1 MDISD
6 AVIVA
11 LIASGVNLLIAFLQN
26 RTKGVDNERKEA
38 SRNQYIDDVIERFD
52 ERLGVI
58 EKRLEEHN
66 HYAKKFEEVNI
77 SMEKLDKKMDLLSKD
92 FEYCKRK

>member
-1 MDISD
+1 MNISD

-11 LIASGVNLLIAFLQN
+11 LIASGVNLLIAFIQN
-26 RTKGVDNERKEA
+26 RTKGVDVERKEA

-52 ERLGVI
+52 ERLDTI
-58 EKRLEEHN
+58 EQRLQEHN

-77 SMEKLDKKMDLLSKD
+77 SMEELDKKMDLLSKD
-92 FEYCKRK
+92 FEYLKKG

>member
-1 MDISD
+1 MNISD

-11 LIASGVNLLIAFLQN
+11 LIASGVNLLIAFIQN
-26 RTKGVDNERKEA
+26 RTKGVDVERKEA

-52 ERLGVI
+52 ERLDTI
-58 EKRLEEHN
+58 EERLKEHN
-66 HYAKKFEEVNI
+66 HYAKKFEEVNM

-92 FEYCKRK
+92 FEYLKKG

>member
-26 RTKGVDNERKEA
+26 RTKGVDNERNEA

-52 ERLGVI
+52 ERLDVI

-77 SMEKLDKKMDLLSKD
+77 NMEKLDKKMDLLSKD

>member
-1 MDISD
+1 MNISD

-11 LIASGVNLLIAFLQN
+11 LIASGVNLLIAFIQN
-26 RTKGVDNERKEA
+26 RTKGVDAERKEA

-52 ERLGVI
+52 ERLDTI
-58 EKRLEEHN
+58 EQRLKEHN
-66 HYAKKFEEVNI
+66 NYAKKFEEVNI

-92 FEYCKRK
+92 FEYLKKG